1 MSTSILNDEQQKG
14 ILTVCLMA
22 AFADGTKNEAERA
35 EVKRVVEG
43 LSSEALN
50 PTALYQDVILQR
62 VPLASAV
69 TALDTPEVRAL
80 AYEMA
85 VCVCEADDALND
97 SEKTFLATLRQEL
110 KLDGP
115 PALAFQQDA
124 EAISVTPLEEARA
137 GAVPPII
144 APGGESDHDLEQM
157 ILNYSILNGALELL
171 PNSLATMA
179 IIPMQ
184 MKMVYRIGKRYGF
197 DLDRGHIKEFFATA
211 GVGMGSQVLEGFA
224 RKFLGGLA
232 GKLAGGFIRAGTNQA
247 VSSGMSFASTYA
259 LGHMARRYYAGGRS
273 LSGAQLKQ
281 LFTSLLDDARNVSSR
296 YTGEIQERAS
306 RINVARLL
314 PMLRNQ

>member
-1 MSTSILNDEQQKG
+1 MISTLNEPQQKG
-14 ILTVCLMA
+14 VLTVCLMA
-22 AFADGTKNEAERA
+22 AFADGTKNEAERT
-35 EVKRVVEG
+35 EVKRIIESV
-43 LSSEALN
+43 SSETLN
-50 PTALYQDVILQR
+50 PPALYQDVLLQR
-62 VPLASAV
+62 VSLADAV
-69 TALDTPEVRAL
+69 TSIDTPELRTL

-85 VCVCEADDALND
+85 VCVCEADDALNE
-97 SEKTFLATLRQEL
+97 SEKTFLTTLRTQL
-110 KLDGP
+110 NLDAQ
-115 PALAFQQDA
+115 PARTFQQEA
-124 EAISVTPLEEARA
+124 EAISLTPLEEARA
-137 GAVPPII
+137 GAVPPVI
-144 APGGESDHDLEQM
+144 ASGGESDHDLDQT
-157 ILNYSILNGALELL
+157 ILNYSILNGALEVL

-179 IIPMQ
+179 IIPIQ

-232 GKLAGGFIRAGTNQA
+232 GKLGGGLLRAGTNLA

-259 LGHMARRYYAGGRS
+259 LGHMARRYYAGGRT

-281 LFTSLLDDARNVSSR
+281 LFTSLLNDARGVSSR

-306 RINVARLL
+306 RMNVARLL